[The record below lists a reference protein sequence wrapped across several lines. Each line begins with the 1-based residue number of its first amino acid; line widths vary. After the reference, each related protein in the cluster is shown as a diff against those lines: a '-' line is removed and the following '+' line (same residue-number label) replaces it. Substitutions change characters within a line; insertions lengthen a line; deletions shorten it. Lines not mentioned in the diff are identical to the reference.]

1 MAPHMA
7 AEEHLRVIRGLME
20 RATKYRAISAPT
32 ALVGGTLSIL
42 LSMSLLFAPVSQNI
56 ADAADFRTFIA
67 AWLAVLVITLLANTF
82 LIWRKSHREGT
93 ALLSNGL
100 KLAVYSALPAVSA
113 AALVTALLWSAQ
125 GGRDLSL
132 FAAAIWILFYGLA
145 LLATST
151 FAPHSLVVL
160 GWAFLVSGFAALLI
174 AFDVWQPIA
183 NRPAALLMGL
193 TFGLYHIIYATL
205 TWPRKTRSE

>member
-1 MAPHMA
+1 MDPRMA

-42 LSMSLLFAPVSQNI
+42 LSTSLLFAPASKNV
-56 ADAADFRTFIA
+56 ADTGDFRAFIV
-67 AWLAVLVITLLANTF
+67 AWLVVLVITLLANTF

-93 ALLSNGL
+93 GLLSNGL
-100 KLAVYSALPAVSA
+100 KLALYSALPAVSA
-113 AALVTALLWSAQ
+113 AALVTALLWSVQ
-125 GGRDLSL
+125 GGKDLSL
-132 FAAAIWILFYGLA
+132 LVATIWILFYGIA

-151 FAPHSLVVL
+151 FAPHSIVVL

-174 AFDVWQPIA
+174 AFDVWRPIA
-183 NRPAALLMGL
+183 NRPAALLMSL